1 MKNVLITGVSGGMGR
16 AISELLLERKY
27 QVYGLDRKESGA
39 DERLH
44 FIPCDITDVKSVE
57 AAFERVKASADS
69 LDGIVHTAG
78 IYDLDSLL
86 EMDEERFRRIFE
98 VNLFG
103 VYRVNKI
110 FVPMLNRGG
119 RIVVTS
125 SELAPLD
132 PLPFT
137 GVYAVTKAA
146 LEKYAYSLRMEV
158 NLLDI
163 SVSVI
168 RPGAVKTGMLRES
181 TRALDSFSTNTQLY
195 RCNAQ
200 RFKRTVD
207 MIETK
212 NVAPAD
218 IARLVCKALESRHPR
233 FVYNINR
240 NFLLRLMDILPDAL
254 QTAIIKAILRT

>member
-1 MKNVLITGVSGGMGR
+1 MKTVLITGVSGGMGR
-16 AISELLLERKY
+16 AISALLLERKY

-39 DERLH
+39 DKRLH
-44 FIPCDITDVKSVE
+44 FIPCDITDTKSVE
-57 AAFERVKASADS
+57 AAFERVRASADS
-69 LDGIVHTAG
+69 LDAIVHTAG

-103 VYRVNKI
+103 VYRVNKR

-168 RPGAVKTGMLRES
+168 RPGAVKTGMLQES
-181 TRALDSFSTNTQLY
+181 TRALDSFSASTQLY

-200 RFKRTVD
+200 RFKRIVD
-207 MIETK
+207 MVETK
-212 NVAPAD
+212 NVAPED
-218 IARLVCKALESRHPR
+218 IARLVRKALESRHPR
-233 FVYNINR
+233 FVYSINR
-240 NFLLRLMDILPDAL
+240 NFLLRLMDFLPGAL